1 MNLSTFL
8 KSKVGKPSL
17 KLDYG
22 AAGKLLSSLTGIN
35 FLGSVI
41 GSLDGVVFK
50 VSSPKNVM
58 TLDGFSRSAK
68 ARLATHTVI
77 AEKPLTEFLGPD
89 MQTLSFS
96 IKLNAYRGVNP
107 RKEMDKLF
115 EYCEKGRVCT
125 FVLGGKPVGKG
136 KWLIE
141 SVKEGV
147 DLFDFDGS
155 VLASTADLTLREY
168 VQSKGAW
175 DA

>member
-8 KSKVGKPSL
+8 KAKASSSYLAK
-17 KLDYG
+17 YG
-22 AAGKLLSSLTGIN
+22 AIGKVLSSLTGIN

-41 GSLDGVVFK
+41 GSLGGVVFK

-77 AEKPLTEFLGPD
+77 AEKPLTEFLGAD
-89 MQTLSFS
+89 IQTLSFS

-107 RKEMDKLF
+107 RKEMNKLI
-115 EYCEKGRVCT
+115 EYCEQGRVCT
-125 FVLGGKPVGKG
+125 FVLGGRPVGGG

-155 VLASTADLTLREY
+155 VLSSTADLSLREY
-168 VQSKGAW
+168 TKTEGAW
-175 DA
+175 Q